1 MCNRGTWR
9 GFHTR
14 YLKTPD
20 GVDSPLVV
28 MEQCTECGSYRAR
41 NMDDVAYVD
50 PSNETNENES
60 QRELDLDDPRDKDG
74 GSVWGPDST
83 KQSGDDGW

>member
-41 NMDDVAYVD
+41 NMNDVAYVD
-50 PSNETNENES
+50 PGNEPKETAS
-60 QRELDLDDPRDKDG
+60 QDG
-74 GSVWGPDST
+74 GSVWGPDSA
-83 KQSGDDGW
+83 KGSGNDDGW